1 MSLVGDTCL
10 KVDAIGGSVNAINI
24 NGVVAINIDGVFAIN
39 INDVGHKG
47 CLLLSRKVN
56 EMDFAAIRRA
66 ITVVEDKLRESPD
79 FVGVQ
84 DIVRMAMS
92 TGVVP
97 DCKFHIKIRMPCDVL
112 QWGP

>member
-1 MSLVGDTCL
+1 MFSLIKHCTIL
-10 KVDAIGGSVNAINI
+10 KKNI
-24 NGVVAINIDGVFAIN
+24 S
-39 INDVGHKG
+39 DVGHKG

-97 DCKFHIKIRMPCDVL
+97 DCKFHINGRVTCDVL